1 METLIKKEIGFK
13 GQRALVLP
21 PTVIKTMENNPL
33 SAILHITD
41 IGFYPKASYHY
52 CERKEPI
59 NQYVFIYCTEGNGW
73 FTLNRHTY
81 QVFANQYFILP
92 AGQPHAYGANE
103 HNPWTIYWIHFKG
116 KFASYFIPD
125 VQEPIEIKPSIH
137 SRIYVRNEL
146 FEEIL
151 HILEMGYSH
160 DNLLLACSTF
170 YHYLSTLRFLQ
181 QFREAGTMNK
191 QYDIISSAI
200 HFMKENI
207 EKKLSLDEIAKH
219 VGYSTSH
226 FLTLFNKRTGYSP
239 LAYFNQ
245 LKIQQAC
252 QLLDFTNMKINQI
265 SYKIGIE
272 DTYYFSRLFRKIMG
286 VSPREYKKM
295 RKG

>member
-1 METLIKKEIGFK
+1 
-13 GQRALVLP
+13 
-21 PTVIKTMENNPL
+21 
-33 SAILHITD
+33 
-41 IGFYPKASYHY
+41 
-52 CERKEPI
+52 
-59 NQYVFIYCTEGNGW
+59 
-73 FTLNRHTY
+73 
-81 QVFANQYFILP
+81 
-92 AGQPHAYGANE
+92 
-103 HNPWTIYWIHFKG
+103 
-116 KFASYFIPD
+116 
-125 VQEPIEIKPSIH
+125 
-137 SRIYVRNEL
+137 
-146 FEEIL
+146 
-151 HILEMGYSH
+151 MGYSH

-265 SYKIGIE
+265 GYKIGIE